1 MSIFEKLESNVRSYC
16 RSFPVVFDRAKGDLL
31 YSEDGRAYIDFF
43 AGAGA
48 LNYGHNNDYI
58 KDRVLDY
65 LTSDRIMHGLDMYTM
80 AKREFI
86 QSFSERILEP
96 KKLNYKLQ
104 FCGPTGTNAV
114 EAALKLARKAKKRT
128 GIFAFMGGFHGMSLG
143 SLSATSSKSMR
154 EGARLPLGGVTF
166 MPHPSGAFA
175 EMDTLGYIEYILTDS
190 HSGIDKPAAILLETV
205 QAEGGIHVV
214 DAQWLR
220 GLQQLC
226 RRHDIL
232 LITDEIQVGCG
243 RTGEFFSFERAGIE
257 PDLITLSKS
266 ISGYGLPMSLLLL
279 KPELDLW
286 TPGEHNGT
294 FRGNQLAFVAA
305 KAALEFRDRA
315 ALEAQVKQKEEFV
328 RSFLDKEIKPLHP
341 SIAIRGLGL
350 IWGIDVSG
358 FTDEAGAKRMTEI
371 SFENG
376 LIIERAGRGDRV
388 LKIMPP
394 LTVSMEHLA
403 AGCDIIKSSMQQV
416 ISQETQDLLVTT

>member
-1 MSIFEKLESNVRSYC
+1 MKRVSIFEKLESNVRSYC

-58 KDRVLDY
+58 KGRVLDY

-143 SLSATSSKSMR
+143 
-154 EGARLPLGGVTF
+154 
-166 MPHPSGAFA
+166 
-175 EMDTLGYIEYILTDS
+175 YIENILTDS

-205 QAEGGIHVV
+205 QAEGGIHVA

-315 ALEAQVKQKEEFV
+315 ALDAEVKKKEEFV

-371 SFENG
+371 SFKNG
-376 LIIERAGRGDRV
+376 LIIERAGRGDHV

-403 AGCDIIKSSMQQV
+403 AGCDIIKSSIQQV

>member
-1 MSIFEKLESNVRSYC
+1 
-16 RSFPVVFDRAKGDLL
+16 
-31 YSEDGRAYIDFF
+31 
-43 AGAGA
+43 
-48 LNYGHNNDYI
+48 
-58 KDRVLDY
+58 
-65 LTSDRIMHGLDMYTM
+65 MY
-80 AKREFI
+80 
-86 QSFSERILEP
+86 
-96 KKLNYKLQ
+96 
-104 FCGPTGTNAV
+104 
-114 EAALKLARKAKKRT
+114 
-128 GIFAFMGGFHGMSLG
+128 
-143 SLSATSSKSMR
+143 
-154 EGARLPLGGVTF
+154 
-166 MPHPSGAFA
+166 
-175 EMDTLGYIEYILTDS
+175 
-190 HSGIDKPAAILLETV
+190 
-205 QAEGGIHVV
+205 
-214 DAQWLR
+214 
-220 GLQQLC
+220 
-226 RRHDIL
+226 
-232 LITDEIQVGCG
+232 
-243 RTGEFFSFERAGIE
+243 
-257 PDLITLSKS
+257 
-266 ISGYGLPMSLLLL
+266 LLLL

-358 FTDEAGAKRMTEI
+358 FTYEAGAKRMTEI

-376 LIIERAGRGDRV
+376 LIIERAGRGDCV

>member
-58 KDRVLDY
+58 KGRVLDY

-143 SLSATSSKSMR
+143 
-154 EGARLPLGGVTF
+154 
-166 MPHPSGAFA
+166 
-175 EMDTLGYIEYILTDS
+175 YIENILTDS

-205 QAEGGIHVV
+205 QAEGGIHVA

-315 ALEAQVKQKEEFV
+315 ALDAEVKKKEEFV

-371 SFENG
+371 SFKNG
-376 LIIERAGRGDRV
+376 LIIERAGRGDHV

-403 AGCDIIKSSMQQV
+403 AGCDIIKSSIQQV